1 MRQCVGSSQPH
12 CPPRGTNAHGRRG
25 VNSSERLSSGLFSN
39 LDLEKGEYIPW
50 EAFDSG
56 LSEGDHWGLSKFWL
70 HFMKSFYTR
79 PPRKD
84 RRRSFCCTDSTTAAN
99 PTNSLVSVMPCGIS
113 REHSSGIFS
122 NTIFMSEPGRKSL
135 TCKFTSRI
143 HFLFPKEDY
152 FSDKHSKNE
161 LLYQWH
167 VFVTCSCFIIDV
179 KS

>member
-1 MRQCVGSSQPH
+1 MITGEEVSIVVKDCPLVCSQILTWRKENIFP
-12 CPPRGTNAHGRRG
+12 GRRWTQ
-25 VNSSERLSSGLFSN
+25 V
-39 LDLEKGEYIPW
+39 Y
-50 EAFDSG
+50 
-56 LSEGDHWGLSKFWL
+56 WGLSKFWL

-84 RRRSFCCTDSTTAAN
+84 RRRSFCCTDSTMAAKPAN
-99 PTNSLVSVMPCGIS
+99 PLVSVMPCGIS
-113 REHSSGIFS
+113 HEHSSGIFS

-152 FSDKHSKNE
+152 FFDKHSKNE